1 MPAKKAATIKILSLA
16 IASTL
21 AISSI
26 CSYPQAAYAA
36 RFVDMSGNW
45 TEKYVN
51 LLSDDGII
59 GAEPDGKFHPKDP
72 VTRAQLASWLVKILG
87 HRKSGSSRQANF
99 S

>member
-16 IASTL
+16 IASSL

-36 RFVDMSGNW
+36 RFVDMTGNW

-51 LLSDDGII
+51 LLCDNELI
-59 GAEPDGKFHPKDP
+59 GAEPDEKIHPKDP
-72 VTRAQLASWLVKILG
+72 VTRKHLAS
-87 HRKSGSSRQANF
+87 
-99 S
+99 